1 LKLKEENK
9 TKGKGDQDMANEN
22 VERRSFEGPD
32 GSFYFVASPA
42 AEDIRAADWQY
53 SKTYTNSLVEGIT
66 TSAEMQDILMRR
78 GIIGPEFEARAHEL
92 ALTLNERI
100 TDLDNAITNE
110 EKRNFSIAVAQAR
123 EELFQWN
130 QRLSGPMSNT
140 CEQLADDAR
149 LECLTSRIVVD
160 KDGKKVWNSFDS
172 YLTEKNNQLAMRARF
187 EVMLFLQGLDSDFL
201 DRTPEAMAMKEVEE
215 DVISKAREAMRMVEA
230 TAREEEKAIEDS
242 IVSAEKNQEDSKPTK
257 KKTSKK

>member
-1 LKLKEENK
+1 
-9 TKGKGDQDMANEN
+9 MANEN
-22 VERRSFEGPD
+22 VVEERRTFEGPD
-32 GSFYFVASPA
+32 GIFYFVASPK

-78 GIIGPEFEARAHEL
+78 GIIGPEFEARANEL
-92 ALTLNERI
+92 AVTLNERI
-100 TDLDNAITNE
+100 TELDSANDNN
-110 EKRNFSIAVAQAR
+110 EKRNLSIAVAQAR

-149 LECLTSRIVVD
+149 LECLTSRIVVT
-160 KDGKKVWNSFDS
+160 KDGKRVWDSFDN

-201 DRTPEAMAMKEVEE
+201 DRTPEALAMREVEE
-215 DVISKAREAMRMVEA
+215 DVISKAREAIRLAEA
-230 TAREEEKAIEDS
+230 VSKEEEVAIDTS
-242 IVSAEKNQEDSKPTK
+242 IESAEKPKASKKKPTK
-257 KKTSKK
+257 K